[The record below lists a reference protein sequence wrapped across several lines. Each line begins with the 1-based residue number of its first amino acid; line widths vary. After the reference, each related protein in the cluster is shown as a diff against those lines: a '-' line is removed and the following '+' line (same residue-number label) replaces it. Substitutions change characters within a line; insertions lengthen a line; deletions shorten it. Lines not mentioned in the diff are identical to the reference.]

1 MAPTLLSALSTR
13 GDPPTIKVKVLRIWD
28 SVNLSTNEIISV
40 DMILTDK
47 KVCLL
52 SIYVISIVSSIL
64 LYLIYICIYPR
75 AIPSMLLLGT
85 NCSTSLGQKLEKIPS
100 TY

>member
-28 SVNLSTNEIISV
+28 SVNLSTNEVISV

-47 KVCLL
+47 KVWLL
-52 SIYVISIVSSIL
+52 SICDFHVSTIPTDIL
-64 LYLIYICIYPR
+64 LKKGKDPKKTLWIPYIQI
-75 AIPSMLLLGT
+75 
-85 NCSTSLGQKLEKIPS
+85 
-100 TY
+100 